1 MRGLPIGAFLLA
13 VAAGCGG
20 GNSNGP
26 DAPPTGDDGGGGT
39 DADPNAPDARELPDA
54 AVATCIPKAGT
65 NVTLAPVAT
74 GLDDPLLV
82 TFAPGDARLFVIE
95 QIGRIRVIKD
105 GQLLDTPF
113 LDLSGPA
120 PTGQVKAGGEQ
131 GLLGLAF
138 HPDFRNNDKFYVAY
152 TGKNNDHVFAEFKA
166 IPGTDTADP
175 ASRREILRFSDPYGN
190 HNGGAIEFGPDGKLY
205 IAIGDGGSGGDPQD
219 RAQDDTSLF
228 GKILRIDVDTR
239 TDNLEYGI
247 PADNPFATATDG
259 KRREIWHKGLRNPFR
274 FTFDRATGDIYIGDV
289 GQGGQG
295 YPQPYN
301 LPLEEVNVSA
311 NTAGINWGWDDREG
325 NRCFEPMPTPQNPNP
340 CLTADRKDPVTVHT
354 GNNWAS
360 VMGGQVY
367 RGTCFPDLVGTYFY
381 GDHIAQDLWAFK
393 YSNGQAMNDRE
404 VLSNIGPITS
414 IHEDATGE
422 LYVTTINGLVRRIIV
437 P

>member
-95 QIGRIRVIKD
+95 QAGRIRVIKD
-105 GQLLDTPF
+105 GQLLDTAY
-113 LDLSGPA
+113 LDISGSS
-120 PTGQVKAGGEQ
+120 GRVLGGGER

-138 HPDFRNNDKFYVAY
+138 HPDFRNNDRFYVHFSARPS
-152 TGKNNDHVFAEFKA
+152 GDHVIAEFKA
-166 IPGTDTADP
+166 NPGTDTADP
-175 ASRREILRFSDPYGN
+175 GSFRELLRFTDPYTN
-190 HNGGAIEFGPDGKLY
+190 HNGGSMEFGPDGKLY
-205 IAIGDGGSGGDPQD
+205 IAIGDGGSGGDPQN
-219 RAQDDTSLF
+219 RAQNDAQYF
-228 GKILRIDVDTR
+228 GKLLRIDVDTR
-239 TDNLEYGI
+239 TGDKPYGI
-247 PADNPFATATDG
+247 PSDNPFANSPGGETDP
-259 KRREIWHKGLRNPFR
+259 KPEIWHKGLRNPFR
-274 FTFDRATGDIYIGDV
+274 FTFDRGTGNIYIGDV
-289 GQGGQG
+289 GQG
-295 YPQPYN
+295 PNPTN
-301 LPLEEVNVSA
+301 LEEVNVGP
-311 NTAGINWGWDDREG
+311 NTAGTNWGWPDREG
-325 NRCFEPMPTPQNPNP
+325 TRCFRPATG
-340 CLTADRKDPVTVHT
+340 CATANRVDPVSVHS
-354 GNNWAS
+354 GNPQGWTS

-381 GDHIAQDLWAFK
+381 GDHAAGDIWAFK
-393 YSNGQAMNDRE
+393 YTNGTAMNDRE
-404 VLSNIGPITS
+404 VIPNVGPITS

-422 LYVTTINGLVRRIIV
+422 LYVTTINGLVRRIV
-437 P
+437 VRDP